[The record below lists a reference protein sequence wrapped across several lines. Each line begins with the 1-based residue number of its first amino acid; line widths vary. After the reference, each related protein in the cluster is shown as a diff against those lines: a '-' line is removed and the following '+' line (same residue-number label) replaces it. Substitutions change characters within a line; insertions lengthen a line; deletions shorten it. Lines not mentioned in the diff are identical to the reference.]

1 MTRISLIL
9 MKTGETVIF
18 YHFLRFIFLSFWEKR
33 NSPLIPF
40 ILHRQKRQLDFE
52 MEKKDKERID
62 KKEKK
67 DEEAD

>member
-1 MTRISLIL
+1 MTRISLIII
-9 MKTGETVIF
+9 KTGETVIF
-18 YHFLRFIFLSFWEKR
+18 YHFLRFSFSSFLEKR

-62 KKEKK
+62 RKENK